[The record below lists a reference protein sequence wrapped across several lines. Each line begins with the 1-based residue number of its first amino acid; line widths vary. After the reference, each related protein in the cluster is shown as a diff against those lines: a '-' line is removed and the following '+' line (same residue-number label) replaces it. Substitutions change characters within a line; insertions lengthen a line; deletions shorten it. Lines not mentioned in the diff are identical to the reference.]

1 MKYFFSL
8 TAMALFLAS
17 CVTEDS
23 SSVDQSRIWTNYT
36 VEYDAAENLT
46 KTIAQ
51 FRFGNSVGTVL
62 ELSDPA
68 SVSANGQD
76 FIFNNVLAR
85 YSYDFVGLV
94 EPVAFSYTDTENNV
108 FNNSVSVPA
117 PVSLPSTVTEI
128 SKAQAFLLY
137 WEGESLGPNEIIYVY
152 IQEQNGTDIRLSF
165 AADAGDEYINISTS
179 ALQDLNTGPA
189 NLRLERVYINSSLID
204 PGAGGRINATYKS
217 PVYAIQIVN

>member
-8 TAMALFLAS
+8 TAIVLFLAS

-36 VEYDAAENLT
+36 VEYNAAENLT
-46 KTIAQ
+46 KATAQ

-68 SVSANGQD
+68 EVSANGQNL
-76 FIFNNVLAR
+76 IFNNVLAP

-94 EPVAFSYTDTENNV
+94 EPVAFTYSDTEGNV
-108 FNNSVSVPA
+108 FNNSVNVPA
-117 PVSLPSTVTEI
+117 PVTLPSTVTEI
-128 SKAQAFLLY
+128 SKSQAFLLY
-137 WEGESLGPNEIIYVY
+137 WEGDALGPNEIMYVY

-165 AADAGDEYINISTS
+165 AADTGDEYITISTS
-179 ALQDLNTGPA
+179 ELQDLNTGPA
-189 NLRLERVYINSSLID
+189 NLRLERAFVTSSLID